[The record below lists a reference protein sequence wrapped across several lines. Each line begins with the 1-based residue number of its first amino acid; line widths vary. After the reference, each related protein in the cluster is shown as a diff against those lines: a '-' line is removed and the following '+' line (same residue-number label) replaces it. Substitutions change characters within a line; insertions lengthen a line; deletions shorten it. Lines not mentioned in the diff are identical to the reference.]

1 MLVLSSKVGQK
12 ILVGDVEITVVK
24 VRGRRARIGISAP
37 SNVSIRRAEVFR
49 NSKFAPR
56 SPLVPAAPE

>member
-1 MLVLSSKVGQK
+1 MLVLSSKTGQK

-37 SNVSIRRAEVFR
+37 SNVSIRRAEVLR
-49 NSKFAPR
+49 NSKVALR
-56 SPLVPAAPE
+56 SPLVPVAPE